1 LINDLIYPS
10 LEPSSQIFEEGDNN
24 NFSNGSI
31 DVFFENYF
39 AETRKTVIMDGSGN

>member
-10 LEPSSQIFEEGDNN
+10 LEPSLQIFEEGDNN

-39 AETRKTVIMDGSGN
+39 TKSRKTVIMDGSGN